1 MDPSRVDLGRMPPRL
16 TAFEPRTSLADMRL
30 GMVGALLAG
39 LAVAAAAFG
48 THGLSGRL
56 DPAALTTFETA
67 ARYQL
72 YHALA
77 ILFAAERALRAPSR
91 AAEIAGNIFIAGIV
105 LFSGS
110 LYARALG
117 GPEWLAMMTPFG
129 GLTFMAGWVALALS
143 FRGR

>member
-1 MDPSRVDLGRMPPRL
+1 
-16 TAFEPRTSLADMRL
+16 MRL

-39 LAVAAAAFG
+39 LAVAASAFG
-48 THGLSGRL
+48 AHGLRGQLSE
-56 DPAALTTFETA
+56 AAVGTFETA
-67 ARYQL
+67 AKYQL
-72 YHALA
+72 YHAIA
-77 ILFAAERALRAPSR
+77 ILLAAERQTRSPSR

-129 GLTFMAGWVALALS
+129 GLTFMSGWVALALS
-143 FRGR
+143 YRERRPL

>member
-1 MDPSRVDLGRMPPRL
+1 MQ
-16 TAFEPRTSLADMRL
+16 L
-30 GMVGALLAG
+30 GMVGALLAA

-48 THGLSGRL
+48 THGLRGRL
-56 DPAALTTFETA
+56 DEAALGAFETA

-72 YHALA
+72 YHAIA
-77 ILFAAERALRAPSR
+77 ILLAAERTARSPSR
-91 AAEIAGNIFIAGIV
+91 AAEIAGNIFVAGIV

-129 GLTFMAGWVALALS
+129 GLTFMSGWVALALS
-143 FRGR
+143 YARR

>member
-1 MDPSRVDLGRMPPRL
+1 
-16 TAFEPRTSLADMRL
+16 MRL
-30 GMVGALLAG
+30 GTVGALLAG

-48 THGLSGRL
+48 AHGLRGRL
-56 DPAALTTFETA
+56 DDAALSTFETA

-72 YHALA
+72 YHAIA
-77 ILFAAERALRAPSR
+77 ILLAAERAARSPSR
-91 AAEIAGNIFIAGIV
+91 AAGIAGNLFIAGIV

-129 GLTFMAGWVALALS
+129 GLTFMSGWVALALS
-143 FRGR
+143 YREPRPH